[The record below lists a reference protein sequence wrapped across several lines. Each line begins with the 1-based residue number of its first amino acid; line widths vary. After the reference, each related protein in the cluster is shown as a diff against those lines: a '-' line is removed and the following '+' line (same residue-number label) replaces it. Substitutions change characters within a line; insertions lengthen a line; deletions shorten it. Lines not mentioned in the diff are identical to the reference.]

1 MRPPQF
7 LFEVVRRLS
16 VNEMIMTVMAAF
28 ALLGG
33 LDRIFGCRLGIGKEF
48 ERGILT
54 MGPLAL
60 SMIGVIVLSPVLAD
74 LLRPVIVP
82 VYRFLGADPAMFA
95 GTLLACDMGGG
106 SLAMALT
113 NDVRAAYL
121 GGVLTGSMLGVNIVF
136 TLPVAMTMMTEVDRP
151 YAAKGMLCGILTAPV
166 GILLGGLTAGYPLV
180 MVLRNLT
187 PIVLIALLI
196 ALGLRFAER
205 AMIRGFVW
213 FGYGITAL
221 ITVGLVAALIER
233 ITGFTLIP
241 GMAPIADG
249 FLMVGDIAI
258 VLAGALPLVSLLSR
272 VLRKPLRALGR
283 RMGMEEIAMA
293 GLVASLA
300 NSIAMFGTVKDMDE
314 RGKVVNM
321 AFACSAAF
329 VFGDHLGYTAG
340 FAPSLIPALIVGKLA
355 GGVAAVAVA
364 WLLTREKKEKVQHV

>member
-136 TLPVAMTMMTEVDRP
+136 TLPIAMTMMTEVDRP